1 MALVE
6 ISSAGRA
13 CVVTLR
19 RPEKLNAI
27 SSAVEREL
35 KDALADPRVAGSACV
50 VFAGAGRAF
59 SAGADVTEFRDRD
72 PAAIAAYYRD
82 TGDAY
87 ERIAALPQP
96 TISAIHGYCLGG
108 ALELALATDFRVAEE
123 GAAFGFPEVTL
134 GLAAG
139 SGGIHRLVRAV
150 GPARAKE
157 LLLLRLRFG
166 AAEAL
171 RFGLVTELV
180 STGKALERAL
190 ELAEQLADLP
200 ALAVSVVKQVADV
213 IPEVSREAGILL
225 ERIGYGMLAQTAE
238 AQDAAEA
245 FGA

>member
-13 CVVTLR
+13 CVVTLQ
-19 RPEKLNAI
+19 RPEKLNAL

-35 KDALADPRVAGSACV
+35 GAALSDPRIAGSPCV

-72 PAAIAAYYRD
+72 PAAIAAYYRE

-87 ERIAALPQP
+87 ERIAALQQP

-123 GAAFGFPEVTL
+123 GTAFGFPEVTL

-139 SGGIHRLVRAV
+139 SGGIYRLVRTV
-150 GPARAKE
+150 GPARPKE
-157 LLLLRLRFG
+157 LLLLRPRFD
-166 AAEAL
+166 AAEARQL
-171 RFGLVTELV
+171 GLVTEIV
-180 STGKALERAL
+180 PDGRALERAL
-190 ELAEQLADLP
+190 ELAEQLAGLP
-200 ALAVSVVKQVADV
+200 PLAVSVVK
-213 IPEVSREAGILL
+213 
-225 ERIGYGMLAQTAE
+225 
-238 AQDAAEA
+238 
-245 FGA
+245 